1 MITWNIN
8 IIKDPISKKNKIKIL
23 YFNLNNS
30 VSLISFWNSVNRYS
44 NIISSEF
51 KINKKTF
58 LNINKKYRLNSFFNF
73 ILNNKIWVLLDL
85 LIQTSNIQQLI
96 SKLKFNLEKLLND
109 SIKIILIDKT
119 ILNYLNT
126 NNFVNLKQTFSNKLQ
141 ILPFS
146 TQLDNFTRN
155 YLSLINS
162 NKFQL
167 KNSFLKSKKIN
178 NNFLNSEI
186 FSSQKI
192 LLFFNKNI
200 KLKDL
205 IRLIQEFE
213 ISFKIKNFSFF
224 FNGKSLTN
232 ISYKLQIKNFKIDNT
247 LMNLFFK
254 SSNLDFYINDTSI
267 LFNEQKN
274 LLKKNP
280 IFFNF
285 KLISLYFFIFNLK
298 LINLKLKNIFISLK
312 FLKILNF

>member
-126 NNFVNLKQTFSNKLQ
+126 NNFVNLKQIFSNKLQ

-232 ISYKLQIKNFKIDNT
+232 INYKLQIKNFKIDNT
-247 LMNLFFK
+247 LMILFFK

-285 KLISLYFFIFNLK
+285 KLLNLYFFIFNLK